1 MYNKIKHIYCNIEI
15 RLYLYWTWYTIIA
28 FGVDVRCGWTY
39 RGDRPSYDEC
49 RGWWRW
55 TRDWRSSES
64 WRRRPCSAAR
74 YSADR
79 RWTLQWNISTVP
91 TAPARHSPPGAYR
104 NNMLKRATGVGRC
117 RQDPATTADVAV
129 CCQQSTT
136 TVARLSHPASSVI
149 AAWWTIERDGVAR
162 IRRRYFENVTRS
174 VAEIQRQ
181 TARSFP
187 IPGFPAATSAKRCV
201 KFFNQSINHN
211 FLEWSQ

>member
-1 MYNKIKHIYCNIEI
+1 MGWLPMYNKIKHIYCNIEI

-39 RGDRPSYDEC
+39 RGDRPSCDEC

-91 TAPARHSPPGAYR
+91 TAPARHSPSGAYR
-104 NNMLKRATGVGRC
+104 YNTVSYTHLRAHETVLDLVC
-117 RQDPATTADVAV
+117 RLLLEKKIWHGDV
-129 CCQQSTT
+129 
-136 TVARLSHPASSVI
+136 SHSS
-149 AAWWTIERDGVAR
+149 
-162 IRRRYFENVTRS
+162 
-174 VAEIQRQ
+174 
-181 TARSFP
+181 
-187 IPGFPAATSAKRCV
+187 
-201 KFFNQSINHN
+201 
-211 FLEWSQ
+211 